1 MYLRSNF
8 KEAVLDVYNC
18 QNVMLNFLT
27 LHNNSGNGRLLEQV
41 RGNTGGI
48 GIGYN
53 RLPTDYTN
61 PTLTLSNSNFIG
73 NHAMGFLTPER
84 AVSGQVFLGR
94 GGGVG
99 LFMNE
104 STHDLWIVISDCLF
118 EENVA
123 RLFGG
128 GLFLL
133 STTYIEVQ
141 HQVMV
146 ERCRFINNL
155 GKSGGGGMQ
164 LSLLQA
170 GDLKRPHRFVYADC
184 LFENNR
190 GASGG
195 GLYIFVCKSLSYG
208 LVVFVVCTVFV

>member
-1 MYLRSNF
+1 MYCNRYF

-18 QNVMLNFLT
+18 QNVTLNFLT
-27 LHNNSGNGRLLEQV
+27 LRNNSGNGRLHESA

-53 RLPTDYTN
+53 MLPAVFTN

-73 NHAMGFLTPER
+73 NQAMGFLTPEQ
-84 AVSGQVFLGR
+84 AVRDLVYIGR

-104 STHDLWIVISDCLF
+104 SMHSLWIVITDCLF

-128 GLFLL
+128 GMFLL
-133 STTYIEVQ
+133 TTGYVEVQ
-141 HQVMV
+141 HQVTI
-146 ERCRFINNL
+146 ERCRFIKNL
-155 GKSGGGGMQ
+155 ANSGGGGMQ
-164 LSLLQA
+164 LALLQT
-170 GDLKRPHRFVYADC
+170 GDMEQPHSFVYTDC
-184 LFENNR
+184 LFEMNR
-190 GASGG
+190 GGTGG
-195 GLYIFVCKSLSYG
+195 GIYIFVSKWP
-208 LVVFVVCTVFV
+208 